1 LKWPARSRSTST
13 DSRSANWPNFI
24 ANARFAGAKDNDRVE
39 VIAED
44 NLGNPTTPH
53 TISVTV
59 Q

>member
-1 LKWPARSRSTST
+1 MARTIT
-13 DSRSANWPNFI
+13 IDVDGLTGGELADFI

>member
-1 LKWPARSRSTST
+1 MAGTITIDVDGLTVGELA
-13 DSRSANWPNFI
+13 DFI
-24 ANARFAGAKDNDRVE
+24 ANARFAGAKDDDRVV